1 MAPGRRIST
10 ISRIRL
16 PTCHNRSG
24 QAQGVDRG
32 RKAVFPRL
40 HLILLLFCLFR
51 PPPIFGH
58 DVDQLARCHPLHIV
72 EAELGRRH
80 QDDFCVGDRINGGDP
95 DTASDPAH
103 FEQDFRKVKA
113 FVGHVPAPAFISG
126 LSEKYK
132 PPAEREQRLHIA
144 AVLAAGCDL
153 VLHCSGD
160 TAEMEAVAAGAGPI
174 TDKGLARLQNG
185 AAMLNTPGDI
195 GGDIDAAAV
204 QARLDEIMNAEGG
217 A

>member
-1 MAPGRRIST
+1 MIS
-10 ISRIRL
+10 
-16 PTCHNRSG
+16 HK
-24 QAQGVDRG
+24 D
-32 RKAVFPRL
+32 
-40 HLILLLFCLFR
+40 
-51 PPPIFGH
+51 
-58 DVDQLARCHPLHIV
+58 
-72 EAELGRRH
+72 
-80 QDDFCVGDRINGGDP
+80 
-95 DTASDPAH
+95 
-103 FEQDFRKVKA
+103 
-113 FVGHVPAPAFISG
+113 VGHGYFVKRDSLG
-126 LSEKYK
+126 LEYFLS
-132 PPAEREQRLHIA
+132 AVLHAA